1 MFCLALELIELELVF
16 KDGQIPIQK
25 NDEDLLTLPEHR
37 PQRAVLVNFDPF
49 PDLLWH
55 DSPSVVEATQE
66 RTSLPTSGPY
76 QEMGRD
82 VVRNRR
88 NRLSVSNPPAENVG
102 EADETVVQ
110 GVKDQRRARVR
121 IVAFPGGLEVL
132 DHRFKIGRASC
143 RERVCQ
149 YV

>member
-1 MFCLALELIELELVF
+1 MIRRPPRSTRTDTLFPYTTLFRSLVC
-16 KDGQIPIQK
+16 KDGQIPFQK
-25 NDEDLLTLPEHR
+25 IDEDLLTRPEHR

-88 NRLSVSNPPAENVG
+88 NRISVSNPPAENVG

-110 GVKDQRRARVR
+110 GVKDRKSTRLNSS
-121 IVAFPGGLEVL
+121 P
-132 DHRFKIGRASC
+132 
-143 RERVCQ
+143 
-149 YV
+149 